1 MKKIKAIALE
11 DFYVKWFNKI
21 VSLGPRL
28 ILAVI
33 VLFVGLWLIRKLK
46 VVLGHTLHKREID
59 PSLRPFLS
67 SFSGIFLQVL
77 LLLAILQILGIEMTI
92 FATVVGAFGVAA
104 GLALSGTLQNF
115 TSGILILLLK
125 PFRVGDNIIAQGQ
138 EGTVASI
145 QIFYTLV
152 TTFDNRTVVL
162 PNSKLSNEV
171 IVNLSRE
178 GMRRLD
184 VELKFGFPI
193 LFERVKSILEQ
204 TLLANKNL
212 LKEPTF
218 RIGVSAIDPDGY
230 KVMVNAWVQ
239 AHGYQDIK
247 LTLQERIITDLLSN
261 QIKLPGM

>member
-1 MKKIKAIALE
+1 MLLCRCGIVFSACKTKFLG
-11 DFYVKWFNKI
+11 VKFNWNKI
-21 VSLGPRL
+21 HDTVTTWVITEGPR
-28 ILAVI
+28 ILLAI
-33 VLFVGLWLIRKLK
+33 ICLFLGLWLIKLIISRLHK
-46 VVLGHTLHKREID
+46 IMERRAVDATFKPFLIGLINVALDVLLFLALIQVLGLQLTLFA
-59 PSLRPFLS
+59 SLIAS
-67 SFSGIFLQVL
+67 
-77 LLLAILQILGIEMTI
+77 
-92 FATVVGAFGVAA
+92 FGVAV

-193 LFERVKSILEQ
+193 PF
-204 TLLANKNL
+204 
-212 LKEPTF
+212 
-218 RIGVSAIDPDGY
+218 
-230 KVMVNAWVQ
+230 
-239 AHGYQDIK
+239 
-247 LTLQERIITDLLSN
+247 
-261 QIKLPGM
+261 

>member
-1 MKKIKAIALE
+1 MELEKYYQKGFDLLLYYGPRVITAIIILLVGFWLVKKI
-11 DFYVKWFNKI
+11 
-21 VSLGPRL
+21 RQ
-28 ILAVI
+28 
-33 VLFVGLWLIRKLK
+33 WLTGAFERRH
-46 VVLGHTLHKREID
+46 VDPTLQ
-59 PSLRPFLS
+59 PFLV
-67 SFSGIFLQVL
+67 SFSGVLMQVL
-77 LLLAILQILGIEMTI
+77 LVMTVIQILGIPMTM
-92 FATVVGAFGVAA
+92 FAALVGAFGVAT

-138 EGTVASI
+138 EGTVSSI

-171 IVNLSRE
+171 IVNLSRQ

-184 VELKFGFPI
+184 VELKFTFNIP
-193 LFERVKSILEQ
+193 FTEVESILER
-204 TLLANKNL
+204 TIKAHTNL

-218 RIGVSAIDPDGY
+218 RIGVSSVEPDGY
-230 KVMVNAWVQ
+230 KVMVNTWVQ

-247 LTLQERIITDLLSN
+247 LELQKEIIADLISRG
-261 QIKLPGM
+261 IKLPGMV